1 MSPGDAPP
9 CQVVETERV
18 QAPFTLSDTLTWPVE
33 SNCPNSPTKRSPAVT
48 APSVTVVL
56 VTRLPVTKVVPCTKV
71 MGKLADGVTALEGD
85 EAAPV
90 PTALVAVTVKVYEV
104 PFVSP

>member
-18 QAPFTLSDTLTWPVE
+18 QAPFTLSETPTWPVE

-56 VTRLPVTKVVPCTKV
+56 VTRLPVTKVVPCTKEDV
-71 MGKLADGVTALEGD
+71 GPDMWRPAASMPLFIRLGGVVELGVL
-85 EAAPV
+85 P
-90 PTALVAVTVKVYEV
+90 PL
-104 PFVSP
+104 